1 MFADKKK
8 KKQEK
13 NEPSVV
19 ALPNPQPPAAGK
31 TTKHKEKKGSRTSN
45 QQEEKSKG
53 SGAKEAKDKR
63 EKEVDFGEE
72 TNRGLFEHHLE
83 EIRKLQEAHQQESQD
98 KVRRLERILEEAA
111 TLPPSKENQN
121 AAKKPTSPTERFAH
135 IAKLVRSAMEDLE
148 LEEWQNTKLEL
159 KELLK
164 LEREIREY
172 NNQIRRE
179 DFDRYV
185 ESLRCSIE
193 AREEKKGGGGSGAKK
208 VAKRFPVE
216 IKAKLVY
223 NIGTQANND
232 ADSYRYLFLSLLCG
246 AFERGGVAQLLI

>member
-1 MFADKKK
+1 MFAEKKVK
-8 KKQEK
+8 KEK
-13 NEPSVV
+13 NEPSV
-19 ALPNPQPPAAGK
+19 ALPNPQPPAAA
-31 TTKHKEKKGSRTSN
+31 KHKEKKGSRTSN
-45 QQEEKSKG
+45 QQEEKKSKG
-53 SGAKEAKDKR
+53 SGAKAAKDKR
-63 EKEVDFGEE
+63 EKVVDFGEE

-83 EIRKLQEAHQQESQD
+83 EIRKLQAAHQQESQD

-111 TLPPSKENQN
+111 TLPPSSKDNQN

-179 DFDRYV
+179 DFERYV

-193 AREEKKGGGGSGAKK
+193 EREDKKSGGG
-208 VAKRFPVE
+208 
-216 IKAKLVY
+216 
-223 NIGTQANND
+223 
-232 ADSYRYLFLSLLCG
+232 
-246 AFERGGVAQLLI
+246 

>member
-1 MFADKKK
+1 MFAEKKVK
-8 KKQEK
+8 KEK
-13 NEPSVV
+13 NEPSV
-19 ALPNPQPPAAGK
+19 ALPNPQPPAAA
-31 TTKHKEKKGSRTSN
+31 KHKEKKGSRTSN
-45 QQEEKSKG
+45 QQEEKKSKG
-53 SGAKEAKDKR
+53 SGAKAAKDKR
-63 EKEVDFGEE
+63 EKVVDFGEE

-83 EIRKLQEAHQQESQD
+83 EIRKLQAAHQQESQD

-111 TLPPSKENQN
+111 TLPPSSKDNQN

-179 DFDRYV
+179 DFERYV

-193 AREEKKGGGGSGAKK
+193 EREDKKSGGGSGAKK
-208 VAKRFPVE
+208 VGKRIPVE

-223 NIGTQANND
+223 NIGSQANDD
-232 ADSYRYLFLSLLCG
+232 ADSSRYLFLSLLCG
-246 AFERGGVAQLLI
+246 AIEGGSVAQLLI